1 MNADVVVDIGNTRVK
16 WGRCNDSG
24 VFDVVALSNE
34 SADWDR
40 QLKAWR
46 EALPRPAHWVIAGV
60 VPDIVE
66 RMRIW
71 AAGYGDRIT
80 IVSTHD
86 QIPIQVD
93 VDQPKTIGLDRLLG
107 ATAAQALFPGKKL
120 LVADAGSAVTIN
132 LVDSVFRGGA
142 IFPGLRLMAEALHAH
157 TAKLPLIRFEN
168 TEMFPGKNTDAAIRA
183 GLCAVIKGAVGEC
196 ARTSRPDVIVFTGGD
211 GALLESMIEWP
222 CKQFEPA
229 LNLMGLWQT
238 AALMPS
244 PV

>member
-16 WGRCNDSG
+16 WGRCNASG
-24 VFDVVALSNE
+24 VFDVVALSYE

-46 EALPRPAHWVIAGV
+46 EALPRPAHWVIASV

-71 AAGYGDRIT
+71 VAGYGDRVT
-80 IVSTHD
+80 IVSSFER
-86 QIPIQVD
+86 IPIPID
-93 VDQPKTIGLDRLLG
+93 VDQPETVGLDRLLG
-107 ATAAQALFPGKKL
+107 ATAAQAMFPGKKL
-120 LVADAGSAVTIN
+120 LVVDAGSAVTIN
-132 LVDSVFRGGA
+132 LVDGAFRGGA
-142 IFPGLRLMAEALHAH
+142 IFPGLRLMAAALHTH
-157 TAKLPLIRFEN
+157 TAKLPKVRLKHSEP
-168 TEMFPGKNTDAAIRA
+168 FPGKNTDAAIRA
-183 GLCAVIKGAVGEC
+183 GLCAVIMGAVADC

-222 CKQFEPA
+222 CKRFEPA

-238 AALMPS
+238 AASMPS